1 MHPAPTY
8 SDRRHRRQCE
18 QRWAGAEEKVVFFCF
33 LCFFV
38 FLGGHSYLSKDIL
51 VARAGGAVEERL
63 SRGIRTRRVG
73 AEVLTLPQEG
83 DYLGR

>member
-1 MHPAPTY
+1 M
-8 SDRRHRRQCE
+8 
-18 QRWAGAEEKVVFFCF
+18 GGGEEKGLFVFFCF
-33 LCFFV
+33 FV
-38 FLGGHSYLSKDIL
+38 FWGGHSYLSKDIL